1 MDKTEAPNAA
11 VRGSESNDLLGLPPA
26 YLGDGQTAY
35 AAGIVASWPEHNRAR
50 FRTLLFTG
58 KQLERAV
65 AAERERQRKLVEQCR
80 DALAEELSA
89 WDIDP
94 PLHHVKEAHDAC
106 VAWLL
111 RA

>member
-1 MDKTEAPNAA
+1 MDNNELQLLRTKLKNGEYDGVDIMHAWMAIDELLEA
-11 VRGSESNDLLGLPPA
+11 
-26 YLGDGQTAY
+26 
-35 AAGIVASWPEHNRAR
+35 RANQ
-50 FRTLLFTG
+50 G
-58 KQLERAV
+58 AAV